1 MATEVATLTFKAN
14 TADLERAEKALDGV
28 TQSGKETA
36 SAIERLAKENRELS
50 VSAKDTK
57 KQIEGLNKEARES
70 QSRFNLLEKELK
82 EVKSAHD
89 ALKASMITG
98 SQGQK
103 DFTNQTQ
110 KATDST
116 RRMRGVAG
124 QLGFQ
129 VQDIAVQL
137 QSGTNAMIV
146 FGQQGSQIAGA
157 FGPGGAIL
165 GAVIAVGAAVGTML
179 VASFS
184 NGTQSAKDLKA
195 EIEGLTENFDA
206 LGEAARTVFIRE
218 LTKEMDDHIETL
230 DELKLQYIASRN
242 ELAKLVR
249 MLSHPLLTNNAES
262 TLLLYNELIKEQTI
276 ITQDL
281 AKAVEDSKNKITAAG
296 DKLDLL
302 TGKKKEE
309 TTETKRQ
316 IEDIK
321 RYVERMQEQAATIGL
336 NTIELAKYKAVQMG
350 ANATQMQSILLSAQR
365 IAQYTAEQEAIK
377 KATVEAEKQKKIEE
391 QSAQRK
397 TQDQSRLD
405 EKIKQIID
413 GEARKAEAEQAA
425 TDQRAVQIAE
435 SLMSEEEQIRMSY
448 ERRSQIILDSTLLTG
463 QQVNEAMAALEI
475 ERQDKLREIKDK
487 SAEEDRARSA
497 QTTSQL
503 LAFEDILLQG
513 KSEKQK
519 TAYRLAV
526 NLASAE
532 KRQNA
537 AKIISDSYAAAMSA
551 YKALAGIPIIGPALG
566 AAAAALILGA
576 GVSYAAKSLTGR
588 ALGGQVRDGESYVV
602 GERGPEVLTMGG
614 SGRITTNEKIRNS
627 SSNDSGGVKQ
637 ANITFQISTVDAQ
650 GFNDLL
656 DSRRGQIINMINTA
670 LYHQGRGAIA

>member
-1 MATEVATLTFKAN
+1 MATEVATLLFKAE
-14 TADLERAEKALDGV
+14 TGDLAKAEKALDGV
-28 TQSGKETA
+28 AASGKRAGSATEGFGKSTA
-36 SAIERLAKENRELS
+36 K
-50 VSAKDTK
+50 T
-57 KQIEGLNKEARES
+57 
-70 QSRFNLLEKELK
+70 
-82 EVKSAHD
+82 
-89 ALKASMITG
+89 
-98 SQGQK
+98 
-103 DFTNQTQ
+103 
-110 KATDST
+110 TDSV
-116 RRMRGVAG
+116 RKMRYTAG

-137 QSGTNAMIV
+137 QSGTSAMVV

-157 FGPGGAIL
+157 FGPGGAIF
-165 GAVIAVGAAVGTML
+165 GAVIAIGAAVGSLL

-184 NGTQSAKDLKA
+184 KGTQSAKDLKA
-195 EIEGLTENFDA
+195 EIEGLTENFEA
-206 LGEAARTVFIRE
+206 LGEAARAVYIRE
-218 LTKEMDDHIETL
+218 LTKEIEDHNKTL
-230 DELKLQYIASRN
+230 DKLKLQYIASRN
-242 ELAKLVR
+242 EVAALGRLFGD
-249 MLSHPLLTNNAES
+249 NADR
-262 TLLLYNELIKEQTI
+262 IKEQTK

-281 AKAVEDSKNKITAAG
+281 AKAVEDHEKKIAKASDTV
-296 DKLDLL
+296 DLL

-365 IAQYTAEQEAIK
+365 MAQYTAEQEAIK

-397 TQDQSRLD
+397 TQDQNRLD
-405 EKIKQIID
+405 EKIKQITD

-463 QQVNEAMAALEI
+463 QQVNEAMAALEL
-475 ERQDKLREIKDK
+475 ERQDKLRAIKDK

-537 AKIISDSYAAAMSA
+537 AKIVSDSYAAAMGA

-566 AAAAALILGA
+566 AGAAALILGA

-588 ALGGQVRDGESYVV
+588 ALGGQVRGGESYVV

-627 SSNDSGGVKQ
+627 SSGDSGGVKQ

-650 GFNDLL
+650 GFDDLL
-656 DSRRGQIINMINTA
+656 DSRRGQIVNMINTA
-670 LYHQGRGAIA
+670 LFDQGRRAIA

>member
-70 QSRFNLLEKELK
+70 QSRFNLLEKELR

-98 SQGQK
+98 SQSQK
-103 DFTNQTQ
+103 DFTNHTQ

-184 NGTQSAKDLKA
+184 NGSQSAKDLKA
-195 EIEGLTENFDA
+195 EIDGLTENFEA
-206 LGEAARTVFIRE
+206 LGEAARAVYIRE
-218 LTKEMDDHIETL
+218 LTKEMEDHIETL
-230 DELKLQYIASRN
+230 DELKLKYISSRN
-242 ELAKLVR
+242 ELAALGR
-249 MLSHPLLTNNAES
+249 LFGDNADR
-262 TLLLYNELIKEQTI
+262 IKEQTK

-281 AKAVEDSKNKITAAG
+281 AKAVEDYEKKITVTG
-296 DKLDLL
+296 EKVDLL
-302 TGKKKEE
+302 TGNKKEE

-321 RYVERMQEQAATIGL
+321 RYVERMQEQAATISL

-397 TQDQSRLD
+397 TQDQNRLD
-405 EKIKQIID
+405 EKIKQITD

-463 QQVNEAMAALEI
+463 QQVNEAMAALEL
-475 ERQDKLREIKDK
+475 ERQDKLRAIKDK
-487 SAEEDRARSA
+487 SAEEDKARSA

-537 AKIISDSYAAAMSA
+537 AKIVSDSYAAAMGA

-566 AAAAALILGA
+566 AGAAALILGA

-588 ALGGQVRDGESYVV
+588 ALGGQVRGGESYVV

-627 SSNDSGGVKQ
+627 SSGDSGGVKQ

-650 GFNDLL
+650 GFDDLL
-656 DSRRGQIINMINTA
+656 DSRRGQIVNMINTA
-670 LYHQGRGAIA
+670 LFDQGRRAIA

>member
-1 MATEVATLTFKAN
+1 MATEVATLLFKAE
-14 TADLERAEKALDGV
+14 TGDLAKAEKALDGV
-28 TQSGKETA
+28 AASGKRAGSATEGFGKSTA
-36 SAIERLAKENRELS
+36 K
-50 VSAKDTK
+50 T
-57 KQIEGLNKEARES
+57 
-70 QSRFNLLEKELK
+70 
-82 EVKSAHD
+82 
-89 ALKASMITG
+89 
-98 SQGQK
+98 
-103 DFTNQTQ
+103 
-110 KATDST
+110 TDSV
-116 RRMRGVAG
+116 RKMRYTAG

-137 QSGTNAMIV
+137 QSGTSAMVV

-157 FGPGGAIL
+157 FGPGGAIF
-165 GAVIAVGAAVGTML
+165 GAVIAIGAAVGSLL

-184 NGTQSAKDLKA
+184 KGTQSAKDLKA
-195 EIEGLTENFDA
+195 EIEGLTENFEA
-206 LGEAARTVFIRE
+206 LGEAARAVYIRE
-218 LTKEMDDHIETL
+218 LTKEIEDHNKTL
-230 DELKLQYIASRN
+230 DKLKLQYIASRN
-242 ELAKLVR
+242 EVAALGRLFGD
-249 MLSHPLLTNNAES
+249 NADR
-262 TLLLYNELIKEQTI
+262 IKEQTV

-281 AKAVEDSKNKITAAG
+281 AKAVEDYEKKITDAG
-296 DKLDLL
+296 EKVDLL

-321 RYVERMQEQAATIGL
+321 RYVERMQEQAATISL

-350 ANATQMQSILLSAQR
+350 ANATQTQSILLSAQR

-391 QSAQRK
+391 QNAERK

-405 EKIKQIID
+405 EKIKQITD

-463 QQVNEAMAALEI
+463 QQVNEAMAALEL
-475 ERQDKLREIKDK
+475 ERQDKLRAIKDK

-566 AAAAALILGA
+566 AGAAALILGA

-627 SSNDSGGVKQ
+627 SSGDSGGVKQ

-650 GFNDLL
+650 GFDDLL

-670 LYHQGRGAIA
+670 LYDQGRRAIA

>member
-1 MATEVATLTFKAN
+1 MATEVATLLFKAE
-14 TADLERAEKALDGV
+14 TGDLAKAEKALDGV
-28 TQSGKETA
+28 AASGKRAGSATEGFGKSTA
-36 SAIERLAKENRELS
+36 K
-50 VSAKDTK
+50 T
-57 KQIEGLNKEARES
+57 
-70 QSRFNLLEKELK
+70 
-82 EVKSAHD
+82 
-89 ALKASMITG
+89 
-98 SQGQK
+98 
-103 DFTNQTQ
+103 
-110 KATDST
+110 TDSV
-116 RRMRGVAG
+116 RKMRYTAG

-137 QSGTNAMIV
+137 QSGTSAMVV

-157 FGPGGAIL
+157 FGPGGAIF
-165 GAVIAVGAAVGTML
+165 GAVIAIGAAVGSLL

-184 NGTQSAKDLKA
+184 KGTQSAKDLKA
-195 EIEGLTENFDA
+195 EIEGLTENFEA
-206 LGEAARTVFIRE
+206 LGEAARAVYIRE
-218 LTKEMDDHIETL
+218 LTKEMEDHIETL
-230 DELKLQYIASRN
+230 DKLKLQYIASRN
-242 ELAKLVR
+242 EVAALGRLFG
-249 MLSHPLLTNNAES
+249 NNADR
-262 TLLLYNELIKEQTI
+262 IKEQTV

-281 AKAVEDSKNKITAAG
+281 AKAVEDYEKKIAKANDTV
-296 DKLDLL
+296 DLL
-302 TGKKKEE
+302 TGKKIEE

-321 RYVERMQEQAATIGL
+321 RYVERMQEQAATISL

-397 TQDQSRLD
+397 TQDQNRLD
-405 EKIKQIID
+405 EKIKQITD

-463 QQVNEAMAALEI
+463 QQVNEAMADLEL
-475 ERQDKLREIKDK
+475 ERQDKLRAIKDK
-487 SAEEDRARSA
+487 SAEEDKARSA

-537 AKIISDSYAAAMSA
+537 AKIVSDSYAAAMGA

-566 AAAAALILGA
+566 AGAAALILGA

-588 ALGGQVRDGESYVV
+588 ALGGQVRGGESYVV

-627 SSNDSGGVKQ
+627 SSGDSGGVKQ

-650 GFNDLL
+650 GFDDLL

-670 LYHQGRGAIA
+670 LYDQGRRTIA

>member
-1 MATEVATLTFKAN
+1 
-14 TADLERAEKALDGV
+14 
-28 TQSGKETA
+28 
-36 SAIERLAKENRELS
+36 
-50 VSAKDTK
+50 
-57 KQIEGLNKEARES
+57 
-70 QSRFNLLEKELK
+70 
-82 EVKSAHD
+82 
-89 ALKASMITG
+89 
-98 SQGQK
+98 
-103 DFTNQTQ
+103 
-110 KATDST
+110 
-116 RRMRGVAG
+116 MRYTAG

-137 QSGTNAMIV
+137 QSGTSAMVV

-157 FGPGGAIL
+157 FGPGGAIF
-165 GAVIAVGAAVGTML
+165 GAVIAIGAAVGSLL

-184 NGTQSAKDLKA
+184 KGTQSAKDLKA
-195 EIEGLTENFDA
+195 EIEGLTENFEA
-206 LGEAARTVFIRE
+206 LGEAARAVYIRE
-218 LTKEMDDHIETL
+218 LTKEIEDHIETL
-230 DELKLQYIASRN
+230 DELKLQYNSSRI
-242 ELAKLVR
+242 KLIG
-249 MLSHPLLTNNAES
+249 LGNLLGDNAGR
-262 TLLLYNELIKEQTI
+262 IKEQTV

-281 AKAVEDSKNKITAAG
+281 AKAVEDYEKKITDAG
-296 DKLDLL
+296 EKVDLL

-321 RYVERMQEQAATIGL
+321 RYVERMQEQAATISL

-350 ANATQMQSILLSAQR
+350 ANAAQMQSILLSAQR

-391 QSAQRK
+391 QNAQRK
-397 TQDQSRLD
+397 TQDQNRLD
-405 EKIKQIID
+405 EKIKQITD

-463 QQVNEAMAALEI
+463 QQVNEAMADLEL
-475 ERQDKLREIKDK
+475 ERQDKLRAIKDK

-537 AKIISDSYAAAMSA
+537 AKIVSDSYAAAMGA

-566 AAAAALILGA
+566 AGAAALILGA

-588 ALGGQVRDGESYVV
+588 ALGGQVRGGESYVV

-627 SSNDSGGVKQ
+627 SSGDSGGVKQ

-650 GFNDLL
+650 GFDDLL
-656 DSRRGQIINMINTA
+656 DSRRGQIVNMINTA
-670 LYHQGRGAIA
+670 LFDQGRRAIA

>member
-1 MATEVATLTFKAN
+1 MATEVATLLFKAE
-14 TADLERAEKALDGV
+14 TGDLAKAEKALDGV
-28 TQSGKETA
+28 AASGKRA
-36 SAIERLAKENRELS
+36 GSA
-50 VSAKDTK
+50 T
-57 KQIEGLNKEARES
+57 EGFGKS
-70 QSRFNLLEKELK
+70 TEK
-82 EVKSAHD
+82 
-89 ALKASMITG
+89 T
-98 SQGQK
+98 
-103 DFTNQTQ
+103 
-110 KATDST
+110 TDSV
-116 RRMRGVAG
+116 RKMRYTAG

-137 QSGTNAMIV
+137 QSGTSAMVV

-157 FGPGGAIL
+157 FGPGGAIFH
-165 GAVIAVGAAVGTML
+165 AVIAIGAAVGSLL

-184 NGTQSAKDLKA
+184 KGTQSAKDLKA
-195 EIEGLTENFDA
+195 EIEGLTENFEA
-206 LGEAARTVFIRE
+206 LGEAARAVYIRE
-218 LTKEMDDHIETL
+218 LTKEMEDHIETL
-230 DELKLQYIASRN
+230 AELKLKYNSSRTALIGLGN
-242 ELAKLVR
+242 
-249 MLSHPLLTNNAES
+249 LLGDNADR
-262 TLLLYNELIKEQTI
+262 IKEQTV

-281 AKAVEDSKNKITAAG
+281 AKAVEDYENKITAAG
-296 DKLDLL
+296 EKVDLL

-321 RYVERMQEQAATIGL
+321 RYVERMQEQAATISL

-397 TQDQSRLD
+397 TQDQNRLD
-405 EKIKQIID
+405 EKIKQITD

-463 QQVNEAMAALEI
+463 QQVNEAMADLEL
-475 ERQDKLREIKDK
+475 ERQDKLRAIKDK
-487 SAEEDRARSA
+487 SAEEDKARSA

-537 AKIISDSYAAAMSA
+537 AKIVSDSYAAAMGA

-566 AAAAALILGA
+566 AGAAALILGA

-588 ALGGQVRDGESYVV
+588 ALGGQVRGGESYVV

-670 LYHQGRGAIA
+670 LYDQGRGAIA

>member
-70 QSRFNLLEKELK
+70 QSRFNLLEKELR

-98 SQGQK
+98 SQSQK
-103 DFTNQTQ
+103 DFTNHTQ

-184 NGTQSAKDLKA
+184 NGSQSAKDLKA
-195 EIEGLTENFDA
+195 EIDGLTENFEA
-206 LGEAARTVFIRE
+206 LGEAARAVYIRE
-218 LTKEMDDHIETL
+218 LTKEMEDHIETL
-230 DELKLQYIASRN
+230 DELKLKYISSRN
-242 ELAKLVR
+242 ELAALGR
-249 MLSHPLLTNNAES
+249 LFGDNADR
-262 TLLLYNELIKEQTI
+262 IKEQTK

-281 AKAVEDSKNKITAAG
+281 AKAVEDYEKKITVTG
-296 DKLDLL
+296 EKVDLL
-302 TGKKKEE
+302 TGNKKEE

-321 RYVERMQEQAATIGL
+321 RYVERMQEQAATISL

-397 TQDQSRLD
+397 TQDQNRLD
-405 EKIKQIID
+405 EKIKQITD

-463 QQVNEAMAALEI
+463 QQVNEAMAALEL
-475 ERQDKLREIKDK
+475 ERQDKLRAIKDK
-487 SAEEDRARSA
+487 SAEEDKARSA

-537 AKIISDSYAAAMSA
+537 AKIVSDSYAAAMGA

-566 AAAAALILGA
+566 AGAAALILGA

-588 ALGGQVRDGESYVV
+588 ALGGQVRGGESYVV

-627 SSNDSGGVKQ
+627 SSGDSGGVKQ

-650 GFNDLL
+650 GFDDLL

-670 LYHQGRGAIA
+670 LYDQGRRAIA

>member
-1 MATEVATLTFKAN
+1 MATEVATLLFKAE
-14 TADLERAEKALDGV
+14 TGDLAKAEKALDGV
-28 TQSGKETA
+28 AASGKRAGSATEGFGKSTA
-36 SAIERLAKENRELS
+36 KTSDS
-50 VSAKDTK
+50 VRK
-57 KQIEGLNKEARES
+57 
-70 QSRFNLLEKELK
+70 
-82 EVKSAHD
+82 
-89 ALKASMITG
+89 
-98 SQGQK
+98 
-103 DFTNQTQ
+103 
-110 KATDST
+110 
-116 RRMRGVAG
+116 MRYTAG

-137 QSGTNAMIV
+137 QSGTSAMVV

-157 FGPGGAIL
+157 FGPGGAIF
-165 GAVIAVGAAVGTML
+165 GAVIAIGAAVGSLL

-184 NGTQSAKDLKA
+184 KGTQSAKDLKA
-195 EIEGLTENFDA
+195 EIEGLTENFEA
-206 LGEAARTVFIRE
+206 LGEAARAVYIRE
-218 LTKEMDDHIETL
+218 LTKEMEDHIETL
-230 DELKLQYIASRN
+230 DKLKLQYIASRN
-242 ELAKLVR
+242 EVAALGRLFGD
-249 MLSHPLLTNNAES
+249 NADR
-262 TLLLYNELIKEQTI
+262 IKEQTV

-281 AKAVEDSKNKITAAG
+281 AKAVEDYEKKITDAG
-296 DKLDLL
+296 EKVDLL

-321 RYVERMQEQAATIGL
+321 RYVERMQEQAATISL

-397 TQDQSRLD
+397 TQDQNRLD
-405 EKIKQIID
+405 EKIKQITD

-463 QQVNEAMAALEI
+463 QQVNEAMAALEL
-475 ERQDKLREIKDK
+475 ERQDKLRAIKDK

-537 AKIISDSYAAAMSA
+537 AKIVSDSYAAAMSA

-566 AAAAALILGA
+566 AGAAALILGA

-588 ALGGQVRDGESYVV
+588 ALGGQVRGGESYVV

-627 SSNDSGGVKQ
+627 SSGDSGGVKQ

-650 GFNDLL
+650 GFDDLL

-670 LYHQGRGAIA
+670 LYDQGRGAIA

>member
-1 MATEVATLTFKAN
+1 MATEVATLLFKAE
-14 TADLERAEKALDGV
+14 TGDLAKAEKALDGV
-28 TQSGKETA
+28 AASGKRA
-36 SAIERLAKENRELS
+36 GSAT
-50 VSAKDTK
+50 D
-57 KQIEGLNKEARES
+57 G
-70 QSRFNLLEKELK
+70 FG
-82 EVKSAHD
+82 KS
-89 ALKASMITG
+89 
-98 SQGQK
+98 
-103 DFTNQTQ
+103 TQ
-110 KATDST
+110 KTSDSV
-116 RRMRGVAG
+116 RKMRYTAG

-137 QSGTNAMIV
+137 QSGTSAMVV

-157 FGPGGAIL
+157 FGPGGAIF
-165 GAVIAVGAAVGTML
+165 GAVIAIGAAVGSLL

-184 NGTQSAKDLKA
+184 KGSQSAKDLKA
-195 EIEGLTENFDA
+195 EIEGLTENFEA
-206 LGEAARTVFIRE
+206 LGEAARAVYIRE
-218 LTKEMDDHIETL
+218 LTKEMEDHIETL

-242 ELAKLVR
+242 EVAALGRLFGD
-249 MLSHPLLTNNAES
+249 NADR
-262 TLLLYNELIKEQTI
+262 IKEQTV

-281 AKAVEDSKNKITAAG
+281 AKAVEDYENKITAAG
-296 DKLDLL
+296 EKVDLL

-321 RYVERMQEQAATIGL
+321 RYVERMQEQAATISL

-377 KATVEAEKQKKIEE
+377 KATVEAEKQKKIEK
-391 QSAQRK
+391 QSAERK

-537 AKIISDSYAAAMSA
+537 AKIVSDSYAAAMGA

-566 AAAAALILGA
+566 AGAAALILGA

-588 ALGGQVRDGESYVV
+588 ALGGQVRGGESYVV

-650 GFNDLL
+650 GFDDLL
-656 DSRRGQIINMINTA
+656 DSRRGQIVNMINTA
-670 LYHQGRGAIA
+670 LFDQGRRAIA

>member
-1 MATEVATLTFKAN
+1 MATEVATLLFKAE
-14 TADLERAEKALDGV
+14 TGDLAKAEKALDGV
-28 TQSGKETA
+28 AASGKRA
-36 SAIERLAKENRELS
+36 GSAT
-50 VSAKDTK
+50 D
-57 KQIEGLNKEARES
+57 G
-70 QSRFNLLEKELK
+70 FG
-82 EVKSAHD
+82 KS
-89 ALKASMITG
+89 
-98 SQGQK
+98 
-103 DFTNQTQ
+103 TQ
-110 KATDST
+110 KTSDSV
-116 RRMRGVAG
+116 RKMRYTAG

-137 QSGTNAMIV
+137 QSGTSAMVV

-157 FGPGGAIL
+157 FGPGGAIF
-165 GAVIAVGAAVGTML
+165 GAVIAIGAAVGSLL

-184 NGTQSAKDLKA
+184 KGSQSAKDLKA
-195 EIEGLTENFDA
+195 EIEGLTENFEA
-206 LGEAARTVFIRE
+206 LGEAARAVYIRE
-218 LTKEMDDHIETL
+218 LTKEMEDHIETL

-242 ELAKLVR
+242 EVAALGRLFGD
-249 MLSHPLLTNNAES
+249 NADR
-262 TLLLYNELIKEQTI
+262 IKEQTV

-281 AKAVEDSKNKITAAG
+281 AKAVEDYENKIRAAG
-296 DKLDLL
+296 EKVDLL

-321 RYVERMQEQAATIGL
+321 RYVERMQEQAATISL

-377 KATVEAEKQKKIEE
+377 KATVEAEKQKKIEK
-391 QSAQRK
+391 QSAERK

-537 AKIISDSYAAAMSA
+537 AKIVSDSYAAAMGA

-566 AAAAALILGA
+566 AGAAALILGA

-588 ALGGQVRDGESYVV
+588 ALGGQVRGGESYVV

-670 LYHQGRGAIA
+670 LYDQGRGAIA

>member
-70 QSRFNLLEKELK
+70 QSRFNLLEKELR

-98 SQGQK
+98 SQSQK
-103 DFTNQTQ
+103 DFTNHTQ

-184 NGTQSAKDLKA
+184 NGSQSAKDLKA
-195 EIEGLTENFDA
+195 EIDGLTENFEA
-206 LGEAARTVFIRE
+206 LGEAARAVYIRE
-218 LTKEMDDHIETL
+218 LTKEMEDHIETL
-230 DELKLQYIASRN
+230 DELKLKYISSRN
-242 ELAKLVR
+242 ELAALGR
-249 MLSHPLLTNNAES
+249 LFGDNADR
-262 TLLLYNELIKEQTI
+262 IKEQTK

-281 AKAVEDSKNKITAAG
+281 AKAVEDYEKKITVTG
-296 DKLDLL
+296 EKVDLL
-302 TGKKKEE
+302 TGNKKEE

-321 RYVERMQEQAATIGL
+321 RYVERMQEQAATISL

-350 ANATQMQSILLSAQR
+350 ANATQTQSILLSAQR

-391 QSAQRK
+391 QSAERK

-405 EKIKQIID
+405 EKIKQITD

-463 QQVNEAMAALEI
+463 QQVNEAMAALEL
-475 ERQDKLREIKDK
+475 ERQDKLRAIKDK
-487 SAEEDRARSA
+487 SAEEDKARSA

-537 AKIISDSYAAAMSA
+537 AKIVSDSYAAAMGA

-566 AAAAALILGA
+566 AGAAALILGA

-588 ALGGQVRDGESYVV
+588 ALGGQVRGGESYVV

-627 SSNDSGGVKQ
+627 SSGDSGGVKQ

-650 GFNDLL
+650 GFDDLL
-656 DSRRGQIINMINTA
+656 DSRRGQIVNMINTA
-670 LYHQGRGAIA
+670 LFDQGRRAIA